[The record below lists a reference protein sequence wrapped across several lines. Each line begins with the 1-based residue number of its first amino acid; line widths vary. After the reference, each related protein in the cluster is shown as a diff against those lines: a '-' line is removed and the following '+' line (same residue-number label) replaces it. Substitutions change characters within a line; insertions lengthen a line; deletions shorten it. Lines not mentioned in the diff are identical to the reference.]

1 MLYAWPGTQNT
12 AASVDAHRLGLRAM
26 MISSVA
32 VVVTLLAVNWFINL
46 LGFIQWW

>member
-1 MLYAWPGTQNT
+1 
-12 AASVDAHRLGLRAM
+12 LRAM

-32 VVVTLLAVNWFINL
+32 VVAMLVALDWIINL